1 MNRIVLLLVF
11 VFASGIALA
20 QTEPINKTVPTQ
32 VQAGSQSKKIGIS
45 SASRRN
51 ALPGR
56 VQPNAKAD
64 ADPNGPKADGPKKH
78 PHGGAP
84 GNPNRPDVRVPKNRP
99 GGPITRPGLG
109 PGNRPDRPQRPGG
122 MPGNRPNAPGQRP
135 PGG

>member
-11 VFASGIALA
+11 IFSSGIIFA
-20 QTEPINKTVPTQ
+20 QNAPVNKAVTPQ
-32 VQAGSQSKKIGIS
+32 VQPGSQGKKIGIS
-45 SASRRN
+45 SAARRTT
-51 ALPGR
+51 LPDR
-56 VQPNAKAD
+56 VYTSSEI
-64 ADPNGPKADGPKKH
+64 DPTDPTINSPKKH
-78 PHGGAP
+78 PLGGAP
-84 GNPNRPDVRVPKNRP
+84 GNPNRPEVRIPKNRP